1 MQTVTL
7 NEKEYTVHFGI
18 GALRKFSSHAKIP
31 LSAFTDGDMMK
42 GLTLDDL
49 MCLIHIAFKEGHRK
63 AKKKFSLDVDGLC
76 DLIDD
81 TENGIEKIMDVF
93 GSTMPFSEGK

>member
-7 NEKEYTVHFGI
+7 NEKEYPVHFGI

-31 LSAFTDGDMMK
+31 LSSFTQGDMMK

-63 AKKKFSLDVDGLC
+63 AKKKFSLDVDGLS

-81 TENGIEKIMDVF
+81 NQGALNGIMDVF
-93 GSTMPFSEGK
+93 GKSMPFSEGK